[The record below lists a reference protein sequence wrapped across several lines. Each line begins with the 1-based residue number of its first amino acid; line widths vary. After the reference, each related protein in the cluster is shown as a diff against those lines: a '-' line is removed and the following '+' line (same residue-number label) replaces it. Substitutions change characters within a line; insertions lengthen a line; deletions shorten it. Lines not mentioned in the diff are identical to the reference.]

1 MASDANPDVKTL
13 LEAFQMS
20 LSACLEHAPAPLLR
34 AQMAGRL
41 TAHATSPFLS
51 AWLQRQREELAVAVA
66 APGMPVGLLPKRAT
80 LGQAGGL
87 QRMILRGHTAGI
99 SCILLSPAGVD
110 VITGETCLSARHTI
124 CPCVSIAKAADLC
137 VSCQMCTRHASNG
150 RGICAC

>member
-1 MASDANPDVKTL
+1 MAVDANPDVKTL

-41 TAHATSPFLS
+41 TTHATSPFLS

-80 LGQAGGL
+80 LAQAGGL

-99 SCILLSPAGVD
+99 TCILLSPAGVD
-110 VITGETCLSARHTI
+110 VITGETFPVRKALNLVLRQRF
-124 CPCVSIAKAADLC
+124 KAADLC
-137 VSCQMCTRHASNG
+137 QLPVIRTASDSEES
-150 RGICAC
+150 